1 MVTRRPPKAW
11 QHHIVRKQK
20 GSTAMNRH
28 IPIVISEGD
37 PFTRGQHLGSS
48 QAGRVR
54 QAARAY
60 MTLFN
65 QFAGLSRNDVY
76 TEVER
81 FIVPKNVD
89 IYGHHI
95 FCLI

>member
-1 MVTRRPPKAW
+1 MD
-11 QHHIVRKQK
+11 
-20 GSTAMNRH
+20 RH

-37 PFTRGQHLGSS
+37 PFTRGQRLGSS

-81 FIVPKNVD
+81 FIPTINDHAPHLLEEIHGQQRCKE
-89 IYGHHI
+89 
-95 FCLI
+95 